1 MTQVTSSAN
10 APISLDLR
18 VSGPWFTSTSFAAAT
33 PNPDEGAKT
42 LSGSVA
48 LRNAAWKP
56 DFLASPVDL
65 GSATLRFENGLAI
78 WDGVTFAYGPPANRI
93 RGTATLAMPLP
104 CSSGELCAPH
114 FTVRFTALD
123 LATLQ
128 QALLG
133 AHEPGTIISSF
144 IDRFR
149 PATQLN
155 WPAAQGTIQADSLTA
170 GPFTF
175 AGTSAHL
182 QVESHGIK
190 FTSLDARIFGGQIR
204 GTASLAIPA
213 TQPAMPIY
221 TLDASFTGINPTPL
235 SKVLGEKWAGGPI
248 SGSGTL
254 KLSGFTPADLASSAL
269 GALNFDWRNG
279 RITRQP
285 DQAADSSSQ
294 TEFTRWTGTAKIDKS
309 AITLGENKLQQSGGK
324 PTKAE
329 GSLTFA
335 QQPKLTL
342 ITAPTNPQP

>member
-1 MTQVTSSAN
+1 MASPSPTAPQPTAFAEPPPWPCRFHAPPASSAHR
-10 APISLDLR
+10 ISPSASPR
-18 VSGPWFTSTSFAAAT
+18 STS
-33 PNPDEGAKT
+33 P
-42 LSGSVA
+42 
-48 LRNAAWKP
+48 R
-56 DFLASPVDL
+56 
-65 GSATLRFENGLAI
+65 
-78 WDGVTFAYGPPANRI
+78 
-93 RGTATLAMPLP
+93 
-104 CSSGELCAPH
+104 CSRHC
-114 FTVRFTALD
+114 
-123 LATLQ
+123 
-128 QALLG
+128 
-133 AHEPGTIISSF
+133 
-144 IDRFR
+144 
-149 PATQLN
+149 
-155 WPAAQGTIQADSLTA
+155 
-170 GPFTF
+170 
-175 AGTSAHL
+175 SAHTNREPSSPRSSIASAPPHNL